1 MYGRL
6 GKKTTK
12 KMAGMKKRLGKG
24 GTPKAKSAMMKMKA
38 DKKAKKSKSMY
49 ARRAGRNKA
58 NRLKGKNGMDVHH
71 KDGNPLNNSRKNLAV
86 TSKKANRSF
95 ARNKK
100 AGKK

>member
-12 KMAGMKKRLGKG
+12 KMAGMKKKLGKG

-49 ARRAGRNKA
+49 ANQK
-58 NRLKGKNGMDVHH
+58 L
-71 KDGNPLNNSRKNLAV
+71 
-86 TSKKANRSF
+86 
-95 ARNKK
+95 
-100 AGKK
+100 